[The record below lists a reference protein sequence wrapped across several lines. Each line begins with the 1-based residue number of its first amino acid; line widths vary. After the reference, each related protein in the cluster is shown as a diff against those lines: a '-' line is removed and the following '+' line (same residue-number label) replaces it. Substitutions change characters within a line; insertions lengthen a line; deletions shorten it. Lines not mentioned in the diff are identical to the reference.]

1 MGTAGSHGSR
11 LGFMKGLDGLS
22 FCSGLEGLYNGACHF
37 VGHGRCWHMQLH
49 SLDDEVPCLSG

>member
-1 MGTAGSHGSR
+1 MGTAGSHSSR

-22 FCSGLEGLYNGACHF
+22 FCSGLEGANHF

-49 SLDDEVPCLSG
+49 SLDDEVPRLSG